1 MADQDTQQQSQ
12 DGAQDT
18 DTQQQ
23 ATDAARGGADGQQ
36 GDAPPDPTQD
46 FEAWLEAQG
55 EPAKTGYEKT
65 TSGLKS
71 ALDKERDRAATTE
84 RELRDALAELKD
96 VEGAQET
103 VKELEAKLDD
113 AQTQREAAERELDFV
128 IEATREGVSDPTLA
142 WKAVQGNDDLVN
154 RSGRVDFG
162 ALKDL
167 HPALFAAKN
176 PPPPDGT
183 PGAGTGSAPTN
194 APSMDDIIR
203 GRR

>member
-1 MADQDTQQQSQ
+1 MANQDTQQQPQ
-12 DGAQDT
+12 DDAQAT

-36 GDAPPDPTQD
+36 GDTMPDPTQD

-55 EPAKTGYEKT
+55 EPAKTGYERT
-65 TSGLKS
+65 IAGLKS
-71 ALDKERDRAATTE
+71 ALDKERDRAASTE
-84 RELRDALAELKD
+84 RELRDALKKLEG

-113 AQTQREAAERELDFV
+113 AQKQREAAERERDFV
-128 IEATREGVSDPTLA
+128 TEAIREGVTDPVLA
-142 WKAVQGNDDLVN
+142 WKAVQGNDDLTD
-154 RSGRVDFG
+154 RYGRVDF
-162 ALKDL
+162 AKLKEL

-183 PGAGTGSAPTN
+183 PGTGTGSSPTN